1 MGTSRP
7 AAQSG
12 EEVNFTVLPDMLQQ
26 PELARLAIDYDSDTG
41 HDDVLFLVV
50 EFRLQARKGTLK
62 VVNNL
67 ADRLT
72 RHLHLLLPPRQVL
85 HTGSDPYLWHDD
97 LPVVRVPIFLPQ
109 GR

>member
-1 MGTSRP
+1 MLAGASMGTSRP

-26 PELARLAIDYDSDTG
+26 PELASLRINHDGDTG

-50 EFRLQARKGTLK
+50 EFHLQARKGPLK
-62 VVNNL
+62 AINNL

-72 RHLHLLLPPRQVL
+72 RHVHLVLPPRQAL
-85 HTGSDPYLWHDD
+85 HSGIDPYLWHGV
-97 LPVVRVPIFLPQ
+97 LPLAPV
-109 GR
+109 